1 VWHSKVDIE
10 NRITQPQYQV
20 LALLVNGLT
29 GVQHNLQPTYQDYHY
44 GQGQANY
51 DQQVAAPMAG
61 NPIPQNTLGD
71 VTPLFAPTN
80 RRDEAITSGVDIG
93 DGPGSIALGRLPNQ
107 EPTIKDIARSL
118 AQYDVSG
125 DSEMLF
131 RMLDD
136 AGY

>member
-1 VWHSKVDIE
+1 MLEREEDREEKGKE
-10 NRITQPQYQV
+10 
-20 LALLVNGLT
+20 G
-29 GVQHNLQPTYQDYHY
+29 G
-44 GQGQANY
+44 GGK
-51 DQQVAAPMAG
+51 G
-61 NPIPQNTLGD
+61 G
-71 VTPLFAPTN
+71 
-80 RRDEAITSGVDIG
+80 GGDIG
-93 DGPGSIALGRLPNQ
+93 SGPGSIELWRLQNK